1 LGGVEESQAAS
12 KRADYQRAQTA
23 CLEARGYSVK

>member
-1 LGGVEESQAAS
+1 MPAAAVEAPTNRQ
-12 KRADYQRAQTA
+12 DYLRAQAA